1 MTEEWKNERPR
12 WCPYQDCKYRLRA
25 QDAACVGYL
34 PKPVPH
40 DGDTNIYRLC
50 LCEIFDGEEVFDLQI
65 NDSDIYHFR
74 RLFDAL
80 QRGPA

>member
-1 MTEEWKNERPR
+1 MTTEWKNERPV
-12 WCPYQDCKYRLRA
+12 WCPHQDCKYRLRA

-34 PKPVPH
+34 ATAVPH
-40 DGDTNIYRLC
+40 DGDMNIYRLC
-50 LCEIFDGEEVFDLQI
+50 LCGVLPNNQVFDLQI